1 MSISKNNEIKKYKI
15 EKFRKMIEVIFIE
28 NNMIDR

>member
-15 EKFRKMIEVIFIE
+15 EKFYKMIEVIFIE

>member
-1 MSISKNNEIKKYKI
+1 MSTSKNNEIKKYKI
-15 EKFRKMIEVIFIE
+15 EKFRKMIEVIFTE